1 LLVITGVSIAAVNEP
16 KKIMS
21 LGVFSVTCL
30 ASIWAYIWVFIV
42 LKIWT
47 PDYVSLTEAVL
58 TLIFFFITII
68 LAFTGEMIHEIR
80 MRRIEDKRTALNRK
94 KKQIRTAAKHE
105 INRLT
110 KNGYKKAELLEL
122 AFGLK
127 GSKKDPKYE
136 KIC

>member
-1 LLVITGVSIAAVNEP
+1 MHVITGVSIAAVNEP

-58 TLIFFFITII
+58 TLIFFFITVI
-68 LAFTGEMIHEIR
+68 LAFTGEMIQEIR

-94 KKQIRTAAKHE
+94 KRQIRTAAKHE
-105 INRLT
+105 ISRLT

-127 GSKKDPKYE
+127 GLKKDPKYE

>member
-58 TLIFFFITII
+58 TLIFFFITVI

-94 KKQIRTAAKHE
+94 KR
-105 INRLT
+105 
-110 KNGYKKAELLEL
+110 
-122 AFGLK
+122 
-127 GSKKDPKYE
+127 
-136 KIC
+136 